1 MAGKKLT
8 EILKHLNL
16 VSLSIPTGVIVASA
30 IFSLRPM
37 IQQAFIAIMLL
48 WFGFEAITGFE
59 FWR

>member
-30 IFSLRPM
+30 IFSLQPM